1 MLNTDNVIVFFD
13 CTSIIYKLIS
23 FENIIKVS
31 CVLLYDFV
39 VTEQGGSVGGRV
51 EQTGQGS
58 VAWIRRKNQPT

>member
-1 MLNTDNVIVFFD
+1 MLNTDNESVFFD

-51 EQTGQGS
+51 E
-58 VAWIRRKNQPT
+58 